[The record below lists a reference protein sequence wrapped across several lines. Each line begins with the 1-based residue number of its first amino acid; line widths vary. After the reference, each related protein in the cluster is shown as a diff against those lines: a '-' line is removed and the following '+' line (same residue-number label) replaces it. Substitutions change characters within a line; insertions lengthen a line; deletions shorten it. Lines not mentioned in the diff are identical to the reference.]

1 MFVLAPR
8 LHFREQ
14 NLRILKGCSIKNFCA
29 GDVLFETWC
38 VGHLVVPFSPQML
51 VQECA
56 RLGNCREERNAAIT
70 GIRISRREVGE
81 EGTLSTKW

>member
-1 MFVLAPR
+1 MFVLAQR

-14 NLRILKGCSIKNFCA
+14 NLRILKGCSNFCTA
-29 GDVLFETWC
+29 DVLFETWC

-56 RLGNCREERNAAIT
+56 RLGNCREERNAAII

>member
-1 MFVLAPR
+1 M
-8 LHFREQ
+8 
-14 NLRILKGCSIKNFCA
+14 
-29 GDVLFETWC
+29 
-38 VGHLVVPFSPQML
+38 VPFSPQML

-70 GIRISRREVGE
+70 GIRISRRDVGE